1 MKSNPKNPIIASFK
15 ELALKMNVLL
25 STVNRLLVRLQE
37 ENIIVREGN
46 NRKGRW
52 VIKTIMSMNI
62 TKPIIRKIKDNETAL
77 AEFEKDIKSNEA
89 EDAKDIIMKYR
100 SVLDACAELLLE
112 KEKIGREEFEALFP
126 SEETET

>member
-1 MKSNPKNPIIASFK
+1 MRCEKFNDIIHSERLLKSNPKNPIIASFK

-52 VIKTIMSMNI
+52 VIKN
-62 TKPIIRKIKDNETAL
+62 DNEHEYHKTNHQ
-77 AEFEKDIKSNEA
+77 KNK
-89 EDAKDIIMKYR
+89 R
-100 SVLDACAELLLE
+100 Q
-112 KEKIGREEFEALFP
+112 
-126 SEETET
+126 

>member
-1 MKSNPKNPIIASFK
+1 MRCEKFNDIIHSERLLKSNPKNPIIASFK

-62 TKPIIRKIKDNETAL
+62 TKPIIRKIKDIGRKGGVTE
-77 AEFEKDIKSNEA
+77 IKLRLKKNNLRLRTVKVRLWEV
-89 EDAKDIIMKYR
+89 KLRLK
-100 SVLDACAELLLE
+100 ELLTMW
-112 KEKIGREEFEALFP
+112 K
-126 SEETET
+126 